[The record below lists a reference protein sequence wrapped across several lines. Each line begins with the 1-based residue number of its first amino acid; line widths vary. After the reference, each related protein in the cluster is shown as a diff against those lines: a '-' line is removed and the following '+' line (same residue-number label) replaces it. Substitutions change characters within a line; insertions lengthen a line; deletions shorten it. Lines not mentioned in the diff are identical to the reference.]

1 MSRVKVE
8 LHQKNIQ
15 SAAMPATLEIRSN
28 EPILQAANDYDVS
41 LLKYTTGFDVP
52 ILHIP
57 EDRPVVFYYLGIP
70 TLETEIKLVNTIS
83 MSGSFNSVQ
92 DFCDVFNKKNR
103 YKDSRG
109 NDVIWFEMLI
119 NQNNIL
125 VIRTIQLRTVIHL
138 MVGLNEHAYAMFK
151 DYFKYDQ
158 SEVLGFHNFIKND
171 KGSISHY
178 ISDRT
183 TALTTDKG
191 IFYNFDY
198 IQLGTDLPI
207 AQTLTTIRGRLEGQ
221 SLVVKM
227 PTLGTI
233 TTNSAVQDA
242 YAKGGLLY
250 LPNFQISSS
259 LDSDLPLYS
268 FKITPYLFYKTGYYE
283 KLMLTPES
291 TCYAYIE
298 FTPKA
303 I

>member
-1 MSRVKVE
+1 M
-8 LHQKNIQ
+8 
-15 SAAMPATLEIRSN
+15 
-28 EPILQAANDYDVS
+28 
-41 LLKYTTGFDVP
+41 
-52 ILHIP
+52 
-57 EDRPVVFYYLGIP
+57 YL
-70 TLETEIKLVNTIS
+70 NHR
-83 MSGSFNSVQ
+83 
-92 DFCDVFNKKNR
+92 DA
-103 YKDSRG
+103 
-109 NDVIWFEMLI
+109 
-119 NQNNIL
+119 L
-125 VIRTIQLRTVIHL
+125 VIYPVHYRTEKSMMISF
-138 MVGLNEHAYAMFK
+138 NEHAYRMFK
-151 DYFKYDQ
+151 DYFNFHHFDII
-158 SEVLGFHNFIKND
+158 GFTNHLVND
-171 KGSISHY
+171 NGLNMHTSLH
-178 ISDRT
+178 RT

-221 SLVVKM
+221 SPVVKM